1 MNLKHGESAVID
13 LQAEEAKQ
21 NATSVISDPARLRT
35 LIERRHPKY
44 EALVA
49 HWNFMEE
56 TYNGGRKWF
65 SSNIFRYIKEG
76 DKEFKNRIERAYRF
90 NHTREVVDLI
100 NKYLFKQAITRN
112 DKDAPQCVIDFWKSA
127 TKGNLT
133 INDFVRQVSKKTSL
147 FGRVGIVVDRSRADM
162 EIVSRQDE
170 VEANLHTY
178 SYIVEPQRLLDY
190 SFDENGEL
198 NWILIHEIGRDDE
211 DPFDSS
217 GKPVNRFRLWT
228 KQHWALYEVKEGK
241 GKKVA
246 VSLVDSSNH
255 DLGEVPVILADNII
269 GDDQY
274 SAPAL
279 IDDIAY
285 LDRATAN
292 YLSNLD
298 AIIQDQTFSQ
308 LAMPAQNLMPGEE
321 SHDKLLEMGTK
332 RVFLYDGEGGSQPF
346 YLSPDVKQADLL
358 MTTINKIIGEIYHTV
373 GLAGERTKQDNA
385 VGIDNSSG
393 VAKAYDFERVNA
405 LLTAKADSL
414 ETIENKIVRLVAKWN
429 GERIDDKDSYVS
441 YPDNFD
447 TRGLYDEFDI
457 SARLMLIEAPDT
469 VRRTQMEA
477 VIDKLF
483 PQLAKELK
491 EKMLKELKDW
501 PVDPL
506 ELASQI
512 TDGTSTGQLKNR
524 TSIKK
529 NDDGAEDKTA
539 AKAKNPQGNKAAKA
553 TKNNR
558 QGQVTEQT
566 K

>member
-332 RVFLYDGEGGSQPF
+332 RVFLYDGEGGTQPF

-483 PQLAKELK
+483 PQLAKDLK

>member
-512 TDGTSTGQLKNR
+512 TDGTST
-524 TSIKK
+524 
-529 NDDGAEDKTA
+529 
-539 AKAKNPQGNKAAKA
+539 
-553 TKNNR
+553 
-558 QGQVTEQT
+558 
-566 K
+566 

>member
-1 MNLKHGESAVID
+1 
-13 LQAEEAKQ
+13 
-21 NATSVISDPARLRT
+21 SDPARLRT

>member
-512 TDGTSTGQLKNR
+512 TDRTSTGQLKNR

>member
-539 AKAKNPQGNKAAKA
+539 AKAKNPQGN
-553 TKNNR
+553 
-558 QGQVTEQT
+558 
-566 K
+566 